1 MLTIGVMI
9 SGSGS
14 NLQAIIDA
22 IDESSL
28 KVKIGCVISNKAE
41 AYGLVR
47 AQKHQIPAFA
57 VLPKDFPDRQS
68 HEQAVTEIMNQHGV
82 ELVVLAGYM
91 RVLTPNFVRYYAN
104 RLINI
109 HPALLPAFPGAH
121 GIQEAFEYGVK
132 VTGVT
137 VHFVDEGV
145 DSGPII
151 EQVVVPITPEDT
163 LESLEAKIH
172 REEHLLYPKVLGY
185 FAENRIRLTGRKVTV
200 LPR

>member
-14 NLQAIIDA
+14 NLQAMIDA
-22 IDESSL
+22 IDEQSL
-28 KVKIGCVISNKAE
+28 PIKIGCVISNKAE
-41 AYGLVR
+41 AYGLIR
-47 AQKHQIPAFA
+47 AQKHQIPAYA
-57 VLPKDFPDRQS
+57 ILPKEYPNRES
-68 HEQAVTEIMNQHGV
+68 HEKAVIDIMNQHAV
-82 ELVVLAGYM
+82 KLVALAGYM
-91 RVLTPNFVRYYAN
+91 RVLTPYFVHYYTN

-121 GIQEAFEYGVK
+121 GIQEAFDYGVK

-151 EQVVVPITPEDT
+151 EQVIVPIVPEDT

-185 FAENRIRLTGRKVTV
+185 FADDRIRLDGRKVNL